1 MPENELSQEQLIF
14 LLETTAQQLDR
25 VVKILK
31 RASPEKFPT
40 TNTVETLVKTT
51 QMIVA
56 DLESSP
62 MPPMPEVV
70 LPISHKQIIAE
81 WNKSTRPEPSKPL
94 SIPTTEFGNFT
105 GFKTWWDSFL
115 RAFRLILPSS
125 WDNNLSD
132 WAIIVIITTILI
144 LILSSSILLFS
155 RLLTPLAEDTSITS
169 KPKVVAVSPPLKSL
183 KIPQSMEMLSPSE
196 PRFTPEQNLIE
207 AIRHDILDLKNQ
219 YPEELIGPIEANFK
233 ESYLM
238 VTLGKQWYELTSK
251 RQDTLANNIFKNSQ
265 HLNFYKLK
273 MIDYQGNL
281 IAHSPV
287 VGDKIIVYRRKI

>member
-31 RASPEKFPT
+31 RASHDKFPT
-40 TNTVETLVKTT
+40 TNIVETLVKTT

-56 DLESSP
+56 DLEPS
-62 MPPMPEVV
+62 PMPEVV
-70 LPISHKQIIAE
+70 LPTSHKQIIAE
-81 WNKSTRPEPSKPL
+81 WNKSTRSEPLKPL
-94 SIPTTEFGNFT
+94 SIPTAEFGNFT
-105 GFKTWWDSFL
+105 GFKTWWNSFL

-132 WAIIVIITTILI
+132 LAIIVIITTTLI

-155 RLLTPLAEDTSITS
+155 KLLTPLAKNTSVTS
-169 KPKVVAVSPPLKSL
+169 KPQIVAVSPPLKSL
-183 KIPQSMEMLSPSE
+183 KIPQSMEILSPSE
-196 PRFTPEQNLIE
+196 PIFTPEQNLIE

-233 ESYLM
+233 ASCLM
-238 VTLGKQWYELTSK
+238 VTLGKQWYQLTSK
-251 RQDTLANNIFKNSQ
+251 RQDTLANNILKNSQ
-265 HLNFYKLK
+265 DLNFYKLK
-273 MIDYQGNL
+273 IIDYQGNL

-287 VGDKIIVYRRKI
+287 VGDKILVYRRKI